1 VKFLGVDLAWKDGN
15 PSGVALLAGA
25 GFPLH
30 LREMPHTHGRHHDVL
45 EWIDRHVARHQ
56 ASVGID
62 APLLGLGGGR
72 RAGDNEVS
80 SAFGRFHASTH
91 SPPRYPGLEAFTRAL
106 LVAYPL
112 DAFGPGW
119 SPARR
124 RPAIREVYPNALQVL
139 LFGLDQAPGRT
150 IVKYKRQR
158 FPGKRAWVEKGLRPF
173 IDRCAEAIGDRYVV
187 TQGTAWRDLI
197 AERPRASM
205 SGPELKN
212 IEDRWD
218 AVLCAVGAALEFL
231 RPGSMRF
238 YPDTPEGWRGGY
250 IFAPTLPVTPPYGD
264 EARVVAQRLLPL
276 ALPGD
281 APVVLRVEGGQSP
294 TGRVSKALG
303 SMRARRS
310 WAAQ

>member
-1 VKFLGVDLAWKDGN
+1 MV
-15 PSGVALLAGA
+15 
-25 GFPLH
+25 
-30 LREMPHTHGRHHDVL
+30 
-45 EWIDRHVARHQ
+45 
-56 ASVGID
+56 
-62 APLLGLGGGR
+62 
-72 RAGDNEVS
+72 
-80 SAFGRFHASTH
+80 
-91 SPPRYPGLEAFTRAL
+91 
-106 LVAYPL
+106 
-112 DAFGPGW
+112 
-119 SPARR
+119 PARR

-250 IFAPTLPVTPPYGD
+250 IFAPTLPVTP
-264 EARVVAQRLLPL
+264 
-276 ALPGD
+276 ALW
-281 APVVLRVEGGQSP
+281 R
-294 TGRVSKALG
+294 
-303 SMRARRS
+303 
-310 WAAQ
+310 

>member
-139 LFGLDQAPGRT
+139 LFGLDHGPGRT

-187 TQGTAWRDLI
+187 TQGTAWRDLT

-250 IFAPTLPVTPPYGD
+250 IFAPTLPVTP
-264 EARVVAQRLLPL
+264 
-276 ALPGD
+276 ALW
-281 APVVLRVEGGQSP
+281 R
-294 TGRVSKALG
+294 
-303 SMRARRS
+303 
-310 WAAQ
+310 